1 MFVLKDDVLPDFTER
16 LLVDLDIPSDTK
28 RVLPE
33 LPAKLHQSVPRFFT
47 VFTFFSP
54 CFFFRDFFMVISWIF
69 RGLSES

>member
-33 LPAKLHQSVPRFFT
+33 LPCQTPPVCA
-47 VFTFFSP
+47 
-54 CFFFRDFFMVISWIF
+54 
-69 RGLSES
+69 